1 MSLRVL
7 LGTYANAGGA
17 GLRTLTFQD
26 GTWTAGDISPDVRN
40 ASFGTRSQRHDLY
53 YFVDEQAD
61 GAVGVYRASDG
72 GWQTI
77 ATVPTWGAEPCYV
90 ALDPKEELLAVANYG
105 SGSAAVFRIDPQSG
119 VPTDPPIVLADSG
132 HGRNGD
138 RQEGPHVHCTCFSPE
153 GRWLYVVDL
162 GTDQITSYEVSTDGS
177 LGAREVAY
185 RAPEGSGP
193 RHLVFHPTQPLAILL
208 SELASTLTILRVEGG
223 TLRPV
228 VTVSTLPPD
237 FHGESLGGHLSLNAA
252 GDRVYVTNRGHDS
265 IATFGWDGGETLS
278 LFQHLPSGGNSPR
291 SFVLLE
297 AERQMLVAHEQSG
310 DVTAFDILPG
320 GTLAG
325 RGGGL
330 TLPGAVFLLVAAT

>member
-17 GLRTLTFQD
+17 GLQMLTFTD
-26 GTWTAGDISPDVRN
+26 GAWTAGDTFPDVRN

-53 YFVDEQAD
+53 YFVDEQAE
-61 GAVGVYRASDG
+61 GAVGVYRASDD
-72 GWQTI
+72 GWQTV
-77 ATVPTWGAEPCYV
+77 ASVPTWGAEPCYV
-90 ALDPKEELLAVANYG
+90 ALDPNEELLAVANYG

-119 VPTDPPIVLADSG
+119 VPLDPPIVLADSG

-138 RQEGPHVHCTCFSPE
+138 RQEGPHVHCTCFSPD

-162 GTDQITSYEVSTDGS
+162 GTDKITSYEVGPDGA
-177 LGAREVAY
+177 LGARDVAY
-185 RAPEGSGP
+185 RAPDGSGP
-193 RHLVFHPTQPLAILL
+193 RHLVFHPTRPLALLL

-223 TLRPV
+223 MLRPV
-228 VTVSTLPPD
+228 GTVSTLPPD
-237 FHGESLGGHLSLNAA
+237 FHGGSLGGHLSLNVA

-265 IATFGWDGGETLS
+265 IAIFRWEGGEALD
-278 LFQHLPSGGNSPR
+278 LLQHVPSGGASPR

-297 AERQMLVAHEQSG
+297 AEHQMLVAHEQSG
-310 DVTAFDILPG
+310 DVTAFDILPDG
-320 GTLAG
+320 MLAG

-330 TLPGAVFLLVAAT
+330 KIQGAVFLLVAET